1 MLQHD
6 VMTMICLIIFHQPT
20 SIIPIQAT
28 QSQQQNKPI
37 FLTPIG
43 AKSPPKVEKYSIT
56 KIHSTIF

>member
-1 MLQHD
+1 
-6 VMTMICLIIFHQPT
+6 MTMICLIIFHQPT